1 MLSRSESLTFRYII
15 PSVAALCLLG
25 WCWSV
30 FTPHFAFDDAE
41 PEILNQAWRLAQAEQ
56 IYQPIAD
63 KPFLHTAY
71 TPFYFA
77 LTALSLKLT
86 GLSTVGGKLISLL
99 SALAIAFAFLKLG
112 ERWHQK
118 ISPSFL
124 LFCFLLL
131 TPAFLYN
138 LARVHVQ
145 MLAVALTIWAL
156 VLLLTKNSISS
167 TIIAAF
173 LAVLALLTK
182 QTQLALPLAAIC
194 WLGLRDRRRFV
205 VFAVTFMTLA
215 LSSLAVLQ
223 WLTNGQFINN
233 TVSTNLLTYDVR
245 DIPLILIHWAGPLM
259 VLAIVAA
266 VNVWTRLR
274 DKSADLLD
282 FYFIG
287 VVLQTILTSGRLGAH
302 SQYVVELCVVTL
314 IVVLRKWPANPIL
327 IFAQALLLIVYAPLF
342 VAFEEGGPARAASA
356 AAPRVYSVIRT
367 VDGPVL
373 SEQGSFSLFTRGEI
387 PVQLF
392 QFSTLSRLGLWDQT
406 RLLSDVESK
415 RFAWVITEF
424 DVTSNGLSSSDRE
437 RFTPELVEAI
447 RKNYS
452 LREEVAPYFI
462 LRPKVTEGAGHP

>member
-1 MLSRSESLTFRYII
+1 VLSRFESLTFRYIV
-15 PSVAALCLLG
+15 PAVAALCLLG

-41 PEILNQAWRLAQAEQ
+41 SEILNQAWRLAQAEQ
-56 IYQPIAD
+56 LYKPIAD

-71 TPFYFA
+71 TPLYFA

-86 GLSTVGGKLISLL
+86 GLSTIGGKLISLL
-99 SALAIAFAFLKLG
+99 SALAIGLAFLKLG
-112 ERWHQK
+112 KRWHQK
-118 ISPSFL
+118 ISPGFL

-156 VLLLTKNSISS
+156 ILLLTKDSISS
-167 TIIAAF
+167 TILAAL

-182 QTQLALPLAAIC
+182 QTEIALPIAAIC
-194 WLGLRDRRRFV
+194 WLALRDKRRLA
-205 VFAVTFMTLA
+205 VFAATFLALA
-215 LSSLAVLQ
+215 LSSFATLQ
-223 WLTNGQFINN
+223 WLTNGEFFINA
-233 TVSTNLLTYDVR
+233 VSTNLLTYDVT
-245 DIPLILIHWAGPLM
+245 DIPLILIHWAGPL
-259 VLAIVAA
+259 IVVVIIAA
-266 VNVWTRLR
+266 VSVWARLR
-274 DKSADLLD
+274 ERSADLLD
-282 FYFIG
+282 VYFIG

-302 SQYVVELCVVTL
+302 SQYVVELCVVTF
-314 IVVLRKWPANPIL
+314 IIVLRQWPVRPML

-342 VAFEEGGPARAASA
+342 VLFEEGGPARAASA
-356 AAPRVYSVIRT
+356 AANRVYSVIRT

-373 SEQGSFSLFTRGEI
+373 SQQGSFSLFTRGEI
-387 PVQLF
+387 AVQLF
-392 QFSTLSRLGLWDQT
+392 QFSSLSRLGLWDQT

-437 RFTPELVEAI
+437 RFTPELIEAI
-447 RKNYS
+447 RKNYIV
-452 LREEVAPYFI
+452 RQDVAPYFI
-462 LRPKVTEGAGHP
+462 LRPKVTEGASDP

>member
-1 MLSRSESLTFRYII
+1 MLSRSETLTFRYIV
-15 PSVAALCLLG
+15 PSIAALCLLG

-41 PEILNQAWRLAQAEQ
+41 SEILNQAWRLAQAEQ
-56 IYQPIAD
+56 IYKPIAE

-77 LTALSLKLT
+77 LTALSLKIT
-86 GLSTVGGKLISLL
+86 GLSTIGGKLISLL
-99 SALAIAFAFLKLG
+99 SVLAIGLAFLKLS

-118 ISPSFL
+118 FSPGFL
-124 LFCFLLL
+124 LFCFLIL

-145 MLAVALTIWAL
+145 MLAVALTVWGL
-156 VLLLTKNSISS
+156 FLLLTKQSISS

-182 QTQLALPLAAIC
+182 QTQVALPLAAIC
-194 WLGLRDRRRFV
+194 WLGLRDRRSLAVFV
-205 VFAVTFMTLA
+205 STFLTLSI
-215 LSSLAVLQ
+215 SSLALLQ
-223 WLTNGQFINN
+223 WLTNGEFIIN

-245 DIPLILIHWAGPLM
+245 DIPLILFHWAGPLIL
-259 VLAIVAA
+259 LAIVAA
-266 VNVWTRLR
+266 VSVWSRLR
-274 DKSADLLD
+274 EKSADLLD
-282 FYFIG
+282 VYFIA
-287 VVLQTILTSGRLGAH
+287 VVIQTILTSGRLGAH

-314 IVVLRKWPANPIL
+314 MVVLRNWPARPVL

-342 VAFEEGGPARAASA
+342 VVFEEGGPARSASA
-356 AAPRVYSVIRT
+356 AANRVYSVIRT
-367 VDGPVL
+367 ADGPVL
-373 SEQGSFSLFTRGEI
+373 SQQGSFSLFTRGEI

-392 QFSTLSRLGLWDQT
+392 QFSNLSRLGLWDQT

-452 LREEVAPYFI
+452 LREKVAPYFI
-462 LRPKVTEGAGHP
+462 LRPNVTEGASHP